1 MSDEPGPHAR
11 RPIFSNIFTLKKN
24 DQTPENLK
32 ERVIMDGSDKLN
44 TNMAQKTVHMIQNR
58 SVIEWAN
65 NINYA

>member
-1 MSDEPGPHAR
+1 
-11 RPIFSNIFTLKKN
+11 
-24 DQTPENLK
+24 
-32 ERVIMDGSDKLN
+32 MDGSDKLN